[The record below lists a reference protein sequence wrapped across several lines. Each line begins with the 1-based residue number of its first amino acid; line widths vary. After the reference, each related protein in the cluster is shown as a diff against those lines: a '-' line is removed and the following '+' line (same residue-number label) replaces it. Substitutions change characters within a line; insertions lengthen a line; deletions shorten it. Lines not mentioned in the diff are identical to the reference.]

1 MVDGNKIIQL
11 PHSGFVGLI
20 GRPNVGKSTLLN
32 QLSSRKLAIVS
43 NKPQTTRHQIRAVI
57 NRGNAQLVLIDT
69 PGFHKP
75 KDSLGRL
82 LNKKVRSAM
91 SEVDVVLFLLD
102 GAAGIGTGDAF
113 IAKELQDIQVK
124 VVAAANKIDL
134 MTPGEIDAQMD
145 HISGLLPGVKTHC
158 VSAMRGDGLEPLVD
172 ELIGLLPPGPKFYP
186 DDMAT
191 DQPERMLMAEFIREK
206 VIDATREELPYAIAV
221 EVYEVKKRRG
231 RVDLVDVFA
240 KIHVERDSQKGI
252 VIGRGGRTL
261 EMIGSG
267 AREEIEKLLGS
278 QIYLDILVTVTKDWR
293 RQDRKIEELGY

>member
-11 PHSGFVGLI
+11 EHSGFVGLI

-32 QLSSRKLAIVS
+32 QLARRKLAIVS

-82 LNKKVRSAM
+82 LNKKVRTAM

-102 GAAGIGTGDAF
+102 GASGIGTGDAF
-113 IAKELQDIQVK
+113 LAQELQSVQGK

-134 MTPGEIDAQMD
+134 MTPDEIEVQKDRVG
-145 HISGLLPGVKTHC
+145 GLLPGVRTHC
-158 VSAMRGDGLEPLVD
+158 VSAMRGDGLETLVD
-172 ELIGLLPPGPKFYP
+172 ELISLLPPGPKFYP

-221 EVYEVKKRRG
+221 EVYEVRKRRG

-252 VIGRGGRTL
+252 VIGHGGRTL
-261 EMIGSG
+261 EMIGSQ